1 MNIFDLY
8 LDKIIILIKKLNKD
22 GSLEIPESLKGIN
35 VDIPPSNF
43 DCDIS
48 TNVAMVLS
56 KANKKSPID
65 IANTLIDLIKNEDEK
80 IETISVA
87 KPGFINIKFKTIYWN
102 NFIKNVNQNYKAFIV
117 GIRSLKLTRDEKIF
131 LKTHNPWGVI
141 LFLRNIK
148 SIKQTN
154 ILTDSIKK
162 IFKDKNYPILIDQE
176 GGRVN
181 RLSNIISFDNLT
193 SEYFG
198 YLFEKDK
205 MKLNIITSPV
215 LTFVLNLIGVN
226 INTVPVLDLRVKGSS
241 NIIGDRSFS
250 QNKNTISKMGD
261 LCIKLFHENSIGT
274 IIKHIPGHGL
284 AKVDSH
290 NFTPIVNKSLKY
302 LKKKT
307 LYLKKKKS
315 IFAMTGHVIYK
326 NIDKVNTVTHSKKM
340 IQYIRNKIGFKNIL
354 ISDDLSMKSLKE
366 DIVKLNN

>member
-1 MNIFDLY
+1 M
-8 LDKIIILIKKLNKD
+8 
-22 GSLEIPESLKGIN
+22 
-35 VDIPPSNF
+35 
-43 DCDIS
+43 
-48 TNVAMVLS
+48 
-56 KANKKSPID
+56 
-65 IANTLIDLIKNEDEK
+65 IKNR
-80 IETISVA
+80 
-87 KPGFINIKFKTIYWN
+87 
-102 NFIKNVNQNYKAFIV
+102 KAFIV
-117 GIRSLKLTRDEKIF
+117 GIRSLKLTRDEKSF

-148 SIKQTN
+148 SIKQTKY
-154 ILTDSIKK
+154 LTDSIKK

-198 YLFEKDK
+198 DLFQRDK
-205 MKLNIITSPV
+205 MKLNIIYKLFVDKTSH
-215 LTFVLNLIGVN
+215 LLNLIGVN

-274 IIKHIPGHGL
+274 VIKHMPGHGL

-290 NFTPIVNKSLKY
+290 NFTPIVKKSLKY
-302 LKKKT
+302 LNKNDFS
-307 LYLKKKKS
+307 LFKKKKS

-366 DIVKLNN
+366 DMKTNTIKTFKAGCNIALHCNGNLAEMKIVANNSPLINSFIIKKTSQFYKILS